1 MKRRFLLITSLLVVI
16 SLLLAACGGG
26 AAEPTPAAQAPA
38 AEAPAAETP
47 AAEAPAA
54 SGNAVALDY
63 WMWDANQLPPYQ
75 ACTDAF
81 MAANPNIKVTLTQ
94 LGWGDYWSG
103 IQNGFIANDAP
114 DIFMDHL
121 AQYPAFAS
129 KGQLLDIQPYV
140 DRDGV
145 DLSVYLP
152 GLAELWARDGK
163 RYGLPKDWDTVAIVY
178 NKQML
183 EAAGITEEEINNTTW
198 NPEDGGSFAEIL
210 AKLTLDESGNNALS
224 PDFDATKVKQ
234 YGMIPDGLTSAWGQ
248 TGWSWLAATTGW
260 RAIDELW
267 GTEYHFDDPRFIAT
281 LQWFSDMMQKK
292 QIMPWELVGGV
303 GSSATFNAGTGA
315 LTVNGSWMISEFVN
329 KATFPVGFARL
340 PQGPEGRRSMFNGL
354 VDSIWVGTPYP
365 EEAWQFVKFLASE
378 ECANIVG
385 DSGVV
390 FPAQQ
395 SGVDRALAAHAAK
408 GADVSAFT
416 LQATEPDGT
425 FLFPVT
431 DFAADIVAIVEP
443 MLQSIML
450 GTAKAADVMPPVNAE
465 VNALFQ

>member
-1 MKRRFLLITSLLVVI
+1 MKRRFLLITSLLVVV

-38 AEAPAAETP
+38 GAPAAEVP
-47 AAEAPAA
+47 AS
-54 SGNAVALDY
+54 SGGAVALDY
-63 WMWDANQLPPYQ
+63 WMWDANQLPAYQ

-81 MAANPNIKVTLTQ
+81 MAANPNISVTLTQ
-94 LGWGDYWSG
+94 QGWDDYWSR
-103 IQNGFIANDAP
+103 IQNGFIAGDAP
-114 DIFMDHL
+114 DVFHNHL

-129 KGQLLDIQPYV
+129 RGQLLDIQPYV

-145 DLSVYLP
+145 DLSVYLA
-152 GLAELWARDGK
+152 GLAELWTRDGQ

-178 NKQML
+178 NKEMI

-198 NPEDGGSFAEIL
+198 NPEDGGSFAELL
-210 AKLTLDESGNNALS
+210 AKLTLDQNGNNALS
-224 PDFDATKVKQ
+224 PDFDATKIKQ
-234 YGMIPDGLTSAWGQ
+234 YGMIPDGTKSAWGQ

-260 RAIDELW
+260 RAIDEMW
-267 GTEYHFDDPRFIAT
+267 GTVYHYDDPRFIAT
-281 LQWFSDMMQKK
+281 YQWFADMMQKK
-292 QIMPWELVGGV
+292 HMMPWELVSGL
-303 GSSATFNAGTGA
+303 GSAAAFSAGNGA
-315 LTVNGSWMISEFVN
+315 LTIHGSWMISDFLT
-329 KATFPVGFARL
+329 KSPFPVGFARL
-340 PQGPEGRRSMFNGL
+340 PQGPEGRKSMFNGL
-354 VDSIWVGTPYP
+354 VDSIWVGTPHP

-385 DSGVV
+385 DTGVV
-390 FPAQQ
+390 FPARQ

-416 LQATEPDGT
+416 DQATDPDGT

-431 DFAADIVAIVEP
+431 DFAADIVAIIEP
-443 MLQSIML
+443 NFESILL
-450 GTAKAADVMPPVNAE
+450 GTAKAADVMPPANAE